1 MVDDSQLVQHL
12 LQRGIID
19 QESLLKGVELQ
30 KENDLS
36 LYETLVKHD
45 LVTENEVVDVVAQLL
60 SVPFVQL
67 DSIDISPTVSGLVP
81 PSMAR
86 RNRVIPIQVRNEGS
100 HRQLILGMVDPID
113 VMAMDEISSHT
124 GIDIRPVLVGPS
136 AFRAKL
142 KESIMAS
149 KSDDDSDDIFDGFD
163 EIAVDVLDD
172 ENWEDFFDSAEGMG
186 DVEDSSVISTE
197 MRDRPGS
204 DVFDAVDDVPSL
216 DELEMTELNQPVD
229 PESVGMLAD
238 LDDWEIDD
246 AITSN
251 AKTKNRPRAEIVSA
265 NDANSLF
272 DEDDPRSHADLE
284 SEAEDLEDD
293 YADEP
298 TQRKTVEELEAEL
311 KNDARTNTLDPDSSA
326 EDDDSGPPTGNTAV
340 GVGPDESSGTD
351 AGAAYQTRDSDTSN
365 LDDPSDLDDLDSGG
379 GQTQAGIGA
388 RALAEATASNSPV
401 AGTDWGAL
409 GRKILKTGDESEASD
424 QERESEEEQ
433 ESEEGRGSEED
444 QDTTRFS
451 RDSSEATATDSEA
464 IVEPDGETNDLEA
477 GADPELAG
485 VSEPDTREI
494 TENDLKDLTES
505 AGRTA
510 KETAEYKAVS
520 RHEGQGLAPNPRD
533 TPVAGTPD
541 ARNLF
546 EKSATR
552 PAVAMPTPSDP
563 EADDTR
569 PRALSDI
576 AQHLELELDDG
587 ITDRHL
593 MVAVIKLLIA
603 QGILSKD
610 ELADLAKNV
619 RDTEA

>member
-30 KENDLS
+30 KESDLS

-45 LVTENEVVDVVAQLL
+45 LVAENEVVDVVAQLL

-67 DSIDISPTVSGLVP
+67 DSIDISPAVSGLVP

-136 AFRAKL
+136 AFRTKL
-142 KESIMAS
+142 KESILTS

-172 ENWEDFFDSAEGMG
+172 ENWEDFFDSAEDMG

-197 MRDRPGS
+197 MRDRPGA

-229 PESVGMLAD
+229 PESVGVLAD

-251 AKTKNRPRAEIVSA
+251 AKTKNRPKAEIVSA
-265 NDANSLF
+265 NDASSLF
-272 DEDDPRSHADLE
+272 DEDDPRSYADLE
-284 SEAEDLEDD
+284 SEAEDLEED
-293 YADEP
+293 YVDEP

-311 KNDARTNTLDPDSSA
+311 KADARTNTLDPDSSA
-326 EDDDSGPPTGNTAV
+326 EDDDSGPATGNTAV
-340 GVGPDESSGTD
+340 GVGPDESSDTA

-365 LDDPSDLDDLDSGG
+365 LDDPNDLDDLDTGG

-409 GRKILKTGDESEASD
+409 GRKILKTGDESEASE
-424 QERESEEEQ
+424 QERE
-433 ESEEGRGSEED
+433 SEED

-477 GADPELAG
+477 EADPDLAG

-520 RHEGQGLAPNPRD
+520 RDAAQELAPRSRD
-533 TPVAGTPD
+533 TPVAGAPD
-541 ARNLF
+541 ARNVF

-552 PAVAMPTPSDP
+552 PAVAMPAEPNDP
-563 EADDTR
+563 ESDDTR

-576 AQHLELELDDG
+576 AQHLELKLDDG

-603 QGILSKD
+603 QGIVSKD